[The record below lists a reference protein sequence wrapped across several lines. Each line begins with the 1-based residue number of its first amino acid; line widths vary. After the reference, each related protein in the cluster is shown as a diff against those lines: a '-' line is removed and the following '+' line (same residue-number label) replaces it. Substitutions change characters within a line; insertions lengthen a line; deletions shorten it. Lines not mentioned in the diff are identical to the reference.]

1 MDIFHLP
8 LETVY
13 LYTLII
19 SGSLTL
25 LILFF
30 QDVFHGLSE
39 AIPVS
44 FLNPA
49 LILSFLTIFSASGYI
64 GEIAAPLS
72 SSVIALLSFVLSV
85 LLVSLLHFFVLVPLS
100 SAEESL
106 AYRET
111 DLKGRVGRVI
121 TSVPKDGYGEVIIE
135 GIGGAI
141 SKSAVSFN
149 QEQIKYG
156 TAVLVID
163 VKDGVLFVTPHE
175 PI

>member
-64 GEIAAPLS
+64 GEFAAPLS

-141 SKSAVSFN
+141 SKSAVSFD

>member
-141 SKSAVSFN
+141 SKSAVSFD

>member
-1 MDIFHLP
+1 MNIFYLP

-30 QDVFHGLSE
+30 KMCFTAYRKPFLFHFKPCIDS
-39 AIPVS
+39 V
-44 FLNPA
+44 
-49 LILSFLTIFSASGYI
+49 FLTIFSASGYI

-72 SSVIALLSFVLSV
+72 SPVIALLSFVLSV

-135 GIGGAI
+135 GIGAPFLNQP
-141 SKSAVSFN
+141 SAL
-149 QEQIKYG
+149 IKNRSSTERPY
-156 TAVLVID
+156 
-163 VKDGVLFVTPHE
+163 
-175 PI
+175 

>member
-30 QDVFHGLSE
+30 QDVFHGLSD
-39 AIPVS
+39 PVS

-72 SSVIALLSFVLSV
+72 SPVIALLSFVLSV

-141 SKSAVSFN
+141 SKSAVSFD
-149 QEQIKYG
+149 QEQIRYG

>member
-8 LETVY
+8 LETIY

-19 SGSLTL
+19 AGSLTL

-44 FLNPA
+44 FVNPT

-64 GEIAAPLS
+64 GEIATSLS
-72 SSVIALLSFVLSV
+72 NPIIALLSFVLSV
-85 LLVSLLHFFVLVPLS
+85 FLVSLLYFFILVPLS

-106 AYRET
+106 VYRES
-111 DLKGRVGRVI
+111 DLKGRIGRVI

-141 SKSAVSFN
+141 SKSAVSFD

>member
-8 LETVY
+8 LETIY

-19 SGSLTL
+19 AGSLTL

-44 FLNPA
+44 FLNPT
-49 LILSFLTIFSASGYI
+49 LILSFLTIFAASGYI

-72 SSVIALLSFVLSV
+72 SPVIALLSFALSV

-106 AYRET
+106 VYRET

-141 SKSAVSFN
+141 SKSAVSFD

>member
-85 LLVSLLHFFVLVPLS
+85 LLVTLLHFFVLVPLS

-141 SKSAVSFN
+141 SKSAVSFD

>member
-1 MDIFHLP
+1 MNIFHLP

-72 SSVIALLSFVLSV
+72 SLVIALLSFVLSV

-141 SKSAVSFN
+141 SKSAVSFD

>member
-1 MDIFHLP
+1 MDMFHLP

-141 SKSAVSFN
+141 SKSAVSFD

>member
-8 LETVY
+8 LETIY

-19 SGSLTL
+19 AGSLTL

-44 FLNPA
+44 FVNPT

-64 GEIAAPLS
+64 GEIATSLS
-72 SSVIALLSFVLSV
+72 NPVIALLSFVLSV
-85 LLVSLLHFFVLVPLS
+85 FLVSLLYFFILVPLS

-106 AYRET
+106 VYRES
-111 DLKGRVGRVI
+111 DLKGRIGRVI

-141 SKSAVSFN
+141 SKSAVSFD

>member
-8 LETVY
+8 LETIY

-19 SGSLTL
+19 AGSLTL

-39 AIPVS
+39 VIPVS
-44 FLNPA
+44 FVNPT

-64 GEIAAPLS
+64 GEIATSLS
-72 SSVIALLSFVLSV
+72 NPIIALLSFVLSV
-85 LLVSLLHFFVLVPLS
+85 FLVSLLYFFILVPLS

-106 AYRET
+106 VYRES
-111 DLKGRVGRVI
+111 DLKGRIGRVI

-141 SKSAVSFN
+141 SKSAVSFD

-156 TAVLVID
+156 TDVLVID

>member
-1 MDIFHLP
+1 MDIFHLR
-8 LETVY
+8 LETIY

-19 SGSLTL
+19 AGSLTL

-39 AIPVS
+39 VIPVS
-44 FLNPA
+44 FVNPT

-64 GEIAAPLS
+64 GEIATSLS
-72 SSVIALLSFVLSV
+72 NPIIALLSFVLSV
-85 LLVSLLHFFVLVPLS
+85 FLVSLLYFFILVPLS
-100 SAEESL
+100 SAEESFV
-106 AYRET
+106 YRES
-111 DLKGRVGRVI
+111 DLKGRIGRVI

-141 SKSAVSFN
+141 SKSAVSFD

>member
-72 SSVIALLSFVLSV
+72 SSVIALLSFALSV

-141 SKSAVSFN
+141 SKSAVSFD

>member
-39 AIPVS
+39 AIPS

-141 SKSAVSFN
+141 SKSAVSFD

>member
-141 SKSAVSFN
+141 SKSAVSFE

>member
-141 SKSAVSFN
+141 SKSAVSFD
-149 QEQIKYG
+149 QEQIRYG

>member
-111 DLKGRVGRVI
+111 ELKGRVGRVI

-141 SKSAVSFN
+141 SKSAVSFD

>member
-85 LLVSLLHFFVLVPLS
+85 LLVSLLHFFVLVPLL

-141 SKSAVSFN
+141 SKSAVSFD

>member
-1 MDIFHLP
+1 MEIFHLP

-49 LILSFLTIFSASGYI
+49 LILSFLTIFSASGYS

-141 SKSAVSFN
+141 SKSAVSFD

>member
-8 LETVY
+8 LETIY

-19 SGSLTL
+19 AGSLTL

-44 FLNPA
+44 FVNPT

-64 GEIAAPLS
+64 GEISTPLS
-72 SSVIALLSFVLSV
+72 HPVIALLSFVLSV
-85 LLVSLLHFFVLVPLS
+85 FLVSLLYFFILVPLS

-106 AYRET
+106 VYRES
-111 DLKGRVGRVI
+111 DLKGRIGRVI

-141 SKSAVSFN
+141 SKSAVSFD

>member
-30 QDVFHGLSE
+30 QDVFHGLLE

-141 SKSAVSFN
+141 SKSAVSFD

>member
-1 MDIFHLP
+1 MGVFHLP
-8 LETVY
+8 LETIY

-19 SGSLTL
+19 AGSLTL

-30 QDVFHGLSE
+30 QDVFHGVSE

-44 FLNPA
+44 FVNPT

-64 GEIAAPLS
+64 GEISTPLS
-72 SSVIALLSFVLSV
+72 HPVIALLSFVLSV
-85 LLVSLLHFFVLVPLS
+85 FLVSLLYFFILVPLS
-100 SAEESL
+100 SAEGSL
-106 AYRET
+106 VYRES
-111 DLKGRVGRVI
+111 DLKGRIGRVI

-141 SKSAVSFN
+141 SKSAVSFD
-149 QEQIKYG
+149 QEQIQYG

>member
-135 GIGGAI
+135 GIGVAI
-141 SKSAVSFN
+141 SKSSV
-149 QEQIKYG
+149 
-156 TAVLVID
+156 
-163 VKDGVLFVTPHE
+163 
-175 PI
+175 

>member
-121 TSVPKDGYGEVIIE
+121 TPVPKDGYGEVIIE

-141 SKSAVSFN
+141 SKSAVSFD

>member
-8 LETVY
+8 LETIY

-19 SGSLTL
+19 AGSLTL

-39 AIPVS
+39 VIPFS
-44 FLNPA
+44 FVNPT

-64 GEIAAPLS
+64 GEIATPLS
-72 SSVIALLSFVLSV
+72 NPVIALLSFVLSV
-85 LLVSLLHFFVLVPLS
+85 FLVSLLYFFILVPLS

-106 AYRET
+106 VYRES
-111 DLKGRVGRVI
+111 DLKGRIGRVI

-141 SKSAVSFN
+141 SKSAVSFD

>member
-141 SKSAVSFN
+141 SKSAVSFD

-175 PI
+175 LI

>member
-1 MDIFHLP
+1 
-8 LETVY
+8 
-13 LYTLII
+13 
-19 SGSLTL
+19 
-25 LILFF
+25 
-30 QDVFHGLSE
+30 
-39 AIPVS
+39 
-44 FLNPA
+44 
-49 LILSFLTIFSASGYI
+49 
-64 GEIAAPLS
+64 
-72 SSVIALLSFVLSV
+72 
-85 LLVSLLHFFVLVPLS
+85 LHFFVLLPLS

-141 SKSAVSFN
+141 SKSAVSFE
-149 QEQIKYG
+149 QEQISYG
-156 TAVLVID
+156 TSVLVID

>member
-1 MDIFHLP
+1 M
-8 LETVY
+8 
-13 LYTLII
+13 
-19 SGSLTL
+19 
-25 LILFF
+25 
-30 QDVFHGLSE
+30 FHGLSE

-141 SKSAVSFN
+141 SKSAVSFD